1 MIESYKP
8 IMKGLL
14 KMLVFDAKMQPS
26 EFENMPIRKLLVY
39 AKIYAEYVN
48 EVNEST
54 KNNGKT
60 D

>member
-1 MIESYKP
+1 
-8 IMKGLL
+8 MKGLL

-60 D
+60 N